1 MKLGYM
7 TNAFGPLVG
16 EGGGV
21 TSIKDIRYLTL
32 CDDEAVL
39 KKITNAGFR
48 YIEVL
53 EGNLTKYGSDIQV
66 LKDMLAHYG
75 AGMMSVC
82 VGANFIYPDALEDEM
97 FHMETVAALAEQ
109 VGVSYVAFCG
119 GAIRG
124 KGVQTGDYALLAK
137 GLKEAEKVFAA
148 HGIEASYHPHL
159 GSMAEKPEQID
170 RLFSV
175 SDIKICPDLA
185 HLAAGAAAQ
194 RLLGG
199 CGFLA
204 LVFLHSLF
212 IISGGFALH
221 KGDSAGGA
229 MGQAVA
235 EAIAVVIPHQF
246 GLAVDHGD
254 STFVAGIGTGTA
266 AVAFIGIDLDN
277 FANHRGCSF
286 LRAVQCRALLCGALL
301 FSFYC
306 ACIIMPSGQ

>member
-66 LKDMLAHYG
+66 LKDMLARYG

-170 RLFSV
+170 QLFSV

-185 HLAAGAAAQ
+185 HLAAGAAVVHLRRRLVEHAAGRAAGAAAQ

-212 IISGGFALH
+212 IISGGFALDERD
-221 KGDSAGGA
+221 GTGRADR
-229 MGQAVA
+229 QAVA
-235 EAIAVVIPHQF
+235 EAVAVVVAHKL
-246 GLAVDHGD
+246 GLSVHEADG
-254 STFVAGIGTGTA
+254 TLMAGSDTGTTA
-266 AVAFIGIDLDN
+266 IAFFFVYMNDFTYHI
-277 FANHRGCSF
+277 HT
-286 LRAVQCRALLCGALL
+286 LL
-301 FSFYC
+301 FL
-306 ACIIMPSGQ
+306 MGLL

>member
-66 LKDMLAHYG
+66 LKDMLARYD

-185 HLAAGAAAQ
+185 HLAAG
-194 RLLGG
+194 GG
-199 CGFLA
+199 DPAGA
-204 LVFLHSLF
+204 DPRRPGA
-212 IISGGFALH
+212 SGGGAG
-221 KGDSAGGA
+221 KAGGEIR
-229 MGQAVA
+229 QK
-235 EAIAVVIPHQF
+235 
-246 GLAVDHGD
+246 
-254 STFVAGIGTGTA
+254 GTGK
-266 AVAFIGIDLDN
+266 
-277 FANHRGCSF
+277 R
-286 LRAVQCRALLCGALL
+286 CG
-301 FSFYC
+301 
-306 ACIIMPSGQ
+306 PGPPG

>member
-1 MKLGYM
+1 M
-7 TNAFGPLVG
+7 
-16 EGGGV
+16 
-21 TSIKDIRYLTL
+21 
-32 CDDEAVL
+32 
-39 KKITNAGFR
+39 
-48 YIEVL
+48 
-53 EGNLTKYGSDIQV
+53 EGNLTKYGSDIQA
-66 LKDMLAHYG
+66 LKDMLARYG

-185 HLAAGAAAQ
+185 HLAAG
-194 RLLGG
+194 GG
-199 CGFLA
+199 DPLEI
-204 LVFLHSLF
+204 VKKYYDR
-212 IISGGFALH
+212 ISFVHLKDLDENGFAPL
-221 KGDSAGGA
+221 
-229 MGQAVA
+229 
-235 EAIAVVIPHQF
+235 
-246 GLAVDHGD
+246 
-254 STFVAGIGTGTA
+254 GTGHVDVEGVLRFLKEKGYA
-266 AVAFIGIDLDN
+266 GDYLVEADG
-277 FANHRGCSF
+277 FAGDPEEACRTSYRF
-286 LRAVQCRALLCGALL
+286 LQGKL
-301 FSFYC
+301 
-306 ACIIMPSGQ
+306 I